1 LSVIKV
7 IATVKPGTLAGS
19 FNDRRY
25 RDILERECSAIVPEN
40 ELKSYTIA
48 RERDRYDF
56 EPGDRIAGFA
66 KSHGIELRGHNLLW
80 NRATPGS
87 LRLDV

>member
-1 LSVIKV
+1 
-7 IATVKPGTLAGS
+7 
-19 FNDRRY
+19 
-25 RDILERECSAIVPEN
+25 VPEN

>member
-25 RDILERECSAIVPEN
+25 RDILEKECSAIVPEN
-40 ELKSYTIA
+40 ELKSYTIV

-56 EPGDRIAGFA
+56 EPGDRIAG
-66 KSHGIELRGHNLLW
+66 SHGIELRGHNQLW

-87 LRLDV
+87 LRPDV